1 MEEDE
6 LESLRKKRLASLQQ
20 QMMSQEEMQEEQQQ
34 ESDKQKKMILRA
46 ILADDARERLG
57 RIKAARPELAENL
70 ENQLIM
76 LAQQGRL
83 KNKIT
88 AYPTH
93 RNFPLIWQY
102 LFPVMHFFNN
112 YRAPD
117 INKNFSIFRSY
128 Y

>member
-88 AYPTH
+88 DSQLRELLAKLLPKK
-93 RNFPLIWQY
+93 R
-102 LFPVMHFFNN
+102 
-112 YRAPD
+112 D
-117 INKNFSIFRSY
+117 ISIRRRGI
-128 Y
+128 